1 MNKFFGFAAA
11 MVVSAV
17 TLTSANAERL
27 TAESGDLLRGS
38 DMRSLFADA
47 TFTGINQF
55 GNDYVSNLYDGGD
68 MTGDAISP
76 DGVLLES
83 DTGRWWVK
91 NDAWCR
97 EWDTWFGGYPA
108 CFKIV
113 KDADTIKFFDTSNN
127 LVSDTTYTA
136 NAAAP
141 R

>member
-1 MNKFFGFAAA
+1 MKKTIGFLAVLAASWSLSVPA
-11 MVVSAV
+11 Q
-17 TLTSANAERL
+17 AERL
-27 TAESGDLLRGS
+27 TAQSGDLLTS
-38 DMRSLFADA
+38 SEMRSMFANA

-55 GNDYVSNLYDGGD
+55 GNDYVSNLYEGGD

-83 DTGRWWVK
+83 DSGRWWIK

-97 EWDTWFGGYPA
+97 EWDNWFGGYPA

-113 KDADTIKFFDTSNN
+113 KDGETIKFFDTSNN

-136 NAAAP
+136 DAAAP

>member
-1 MNKFFGFAAA
+1 MNKVLGFAVA

-47 TFTGINQF
+47 TFTGINEF
-55 GNDYVSNLYDGGD
+55 GNDYVSNLYEGGD

-76 DGVLLES
+76 DGILLES
-83 DTGRWWVK
+83 DTGRWWVR
-91 NDAWCR
+91 NDVWCR
-97 EWDTWFGGYPA
+97 EWDTWFGGFPA

-113 KDADTIKFFDTSNN
+113 KDGDTIKFFDTSNN

>member
-1 MNKFFGFAAA
+1 MSKALGVLAVLAATWGLA
-11 MVVSAV
+11 TA
-17 TLTSANAERL
+17 AQAERL
-27 TAESGDLLRGS
+27 TAQSGDLLRSS
-38 DMRSLFADA
+38 DIRSMFANA
-47 TFTGINQF
+47 TFTGVNQF
-55 GNDYVSNLYDGGD
+55 GNDYVTNLYEDGD

-83 DTGRWWVK
+83 DGGRWWVK

-97 EWDTWFGGYPA
+97 EWDRWFGGYPA

-113 KDADTIKFFDTSNN
+113 KDGDIIKFFDTSNN

-136 NAAAP
+136 DAAAP

>member
-1 MNKFFGFAAA
+1 MKKKLGFLAVVAASWSLSITA
-11 MVVSAV
+11 H
-17 TLTSANAERL
+17 AERL
-27 TAESGDLLRGS
+27 TAQSGDLLTSS
-38 DMRSLFADA
+38 DMRSMFANA

-83 DTGRWWVK
+83 DSGRWWVK
-91 NDAWCR
+91 NNAWCR

-113 KDADTIKFFDTSNN
+113 KDGDTIKFFDTSNN
-127 LVSDTTYTA
+127 LISDTTYTA
-136 NAAAP
+136 DAAAP